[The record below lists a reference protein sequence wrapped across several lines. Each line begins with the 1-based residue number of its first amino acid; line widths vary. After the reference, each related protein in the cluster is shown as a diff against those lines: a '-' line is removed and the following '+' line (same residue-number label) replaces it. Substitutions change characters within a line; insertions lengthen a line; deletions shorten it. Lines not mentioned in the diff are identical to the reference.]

1 LSLRLKSTFVLVSP
15 YAISLLLEPSEHDK
29 YFQDLKLAEPGL
41 PKAKISYSFTP
52 VGTRDFLESQS
63 IAADYARPIWRH
75 GKGDNGTES
84 ACSGQQTSRMSYHIV
99 SIDSAN
105 CSLSCRDGQLTC
117 KTAEGERKLPLEDV
131 ASIIITSFS
140 AQIHS
145 HLFLQAA
152 KHGVAL
158 IICEAFKPVSLV
170 LPANRSTDTLLTR
183 AVLNLPD
190 KTRQQLWQRTVDAK
204 CENQFALAEHIAPA
218 NRRLAEMKAA
228 TSGRKPHKEAI
239 VAKSFWQTFGE
250 SLGDKEFTRNR
261 AAGGLNS
268 LLNYGYAVLLSTVL
282 QKLFGVGLDPTFGI
296 SHVARERSTPLAYDL
311 MEPFRPCVDWRVYQW
326 VKRLNHQPPS
336 QPGSSRRQSAPSDPG
351 RQCLSG
357 LTSAATEKAK
367 NGYEVTKEFRG
378 WVTGFP
384 LERVG
389 YLDFTLEIQGVIEGV
404 VRSFRHAV
412 LSNQTTLYKP
422 WRAQPSKW
430 IS

>member
-1 LSLRLKSTFVLVSP
+1 
-15 YAISLLLEPSEHDK
+15 
-29 YFQDLKLAEPGL
+29 
-41 PKAKISYSFTP
+41 
-52 VGTRDFLESQS
+52 
-63 IAADYARPIWRH
+63 
-75 GKGDNGTES
+75 
-84 ACSGQQTSRMSYHIV
+84 MSYHIV
-99 SIDSAN
+99 SIASAN

-145 HLFLQAA
+145 RLFLEAA

-183 AVLNLPD
+183 AVLNLPE
-190 KTRQQLWQRTVDAK
+190 KTRLQLWQRTVDAK
-204 CENQFALAEHIAPA
+204 CENQVALAEHIAPA
-218 NRRLAEMKAA
+218 NGRLAEMIA
-228 TSGRKPHKEAI
+228 TTNGRKPHKEAI

-250 SLGDKEFTRNR
+250 SLGDEDFTRNR

-326 VKRLNHQPPS
+326 VKKLRGSDASSPTQGNH
-336 QPGSSRRQSAPSDPG
+336 
-351 RQCLSG
+351 
-357 LTSAATEKAK
+357 T
-367 NGYEVTKEFRG
+367 YEVTKEFRG

-412 LSNQTTLYKP
+412 LSNQTKLYKP
-422 WRAQPSKW
+422 WTPRNTKW
-430 IS
+430 AGSL